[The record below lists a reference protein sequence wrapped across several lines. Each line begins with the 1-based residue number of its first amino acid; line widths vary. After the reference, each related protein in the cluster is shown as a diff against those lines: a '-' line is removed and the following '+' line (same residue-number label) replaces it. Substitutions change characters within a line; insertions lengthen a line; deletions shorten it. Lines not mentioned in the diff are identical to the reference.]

1 MFDINYAELFKS
13 LPPQLAVVLIAVLPI
28 AELRVSIPVG
38 LTVYKMP
45 IMEVFF
51 LSVLAN
57 IFAAFVVLY
66 SIGFVYNFL
75 KGKIKIVDIF
85 FDWLFKR
92 TRRNFFQKYEI
103 WGDIA
108 LMIFVAIPL
117 PATGAW
123 TGALAAWIFGLE
135 KKKSLFY
142 ISLGVII
149 AGIIVTFVSLG
160 MIKIF

>member
-1 MFDINYAELFKS
+1 MFDINYAELLKGI
-13 LPPQLAVVLIAVLPI
+13 PPQLAIILIAILPI
-28 AELRVSIPVG
+28 AELRVSIPIG

-66 SIGFVYNFL
+66 SIGPIYNFL
-75 KGKIKIVDIF
+75 KGKIKIVDVF

-142 ISLGVII
+142 ISLGVIM
-149 AGIIVTFVSLG
+149 AGIIVTLISLG